1 MHTDTA
7 LGPIA
12 EENIPI
18 TGGLECGS
26 LQTGPKTLNWQSVD
40 EGEGAE
46 VQYGDHG
53 GHRDGDGHGW
63 VADHDYTRTAMT
75 ATMTPMKAKRQWRS
89 M

>member
-40 EGEGAE
+40 EGEGARAVE
-46 VQYGDHG
+46 GEGEGKG
-53 GHRDGDGHGW
+53 G
-63 VADHDYTRTAMT
+63 
-75 ATMTPMKAKRQWRS
+75 
-89 M
+89 